1 MLSASMV
8 STSSIVRAAASSPLS
23 WINPGRHPGDFGP
36 SKLARPTPG
45 GGPYRQIAPAP
56 RSPAPEDRTSIGVT
70 EALPGP
76 PPPGGPP
83 DDLLGGLLE
92 DLPEDLPDGPFPEA
106 HGSNGRCFQPA
117 WFPPPP

>member
-8 STSSIVRAAASSPLS
+8 STSSIVTAAASSPLS
-23 WINPGRHPGDFGP
+23 WINPGRRPGDFGP

-76 PPPGGPP
+76 PPPGGPF
-83 DDLLGGLLE
+83 LG
-92 DLPEDLPDGPFPEA
+92 A